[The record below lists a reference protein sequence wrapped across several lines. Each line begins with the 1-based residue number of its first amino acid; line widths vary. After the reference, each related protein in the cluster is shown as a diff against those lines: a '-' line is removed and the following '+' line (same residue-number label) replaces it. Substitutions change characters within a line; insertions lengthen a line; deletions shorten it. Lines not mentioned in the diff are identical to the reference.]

1 MELVATDAV
10 ACDTHEG
17 PHITAGPQIQG
28 ERYTLD
34 TAEEGLYGGCLV
46 SSLGRQW
53 GRSEVL
59 PAGHRVAGVDVLYE
73 GTEGRPFHNRGVRDS
88 AINWTRRSVVACCLY
103 QEVSSGLLSV
113 ISGFPLLR
121 SAGHK

>member
-53 GRSEVL
+53 G
-59 PAGHRVAGVDVLYE
+59 
-73 GTEGRPFHNRGVRDS
+73 
-88 AINWTRRSVVACCLY
+88 
-103 QEVSSGLLSV
+103 
-113 ISGFPLLR
+113 
-121 SAGHK
+121 

>member
-17 PHITAGPQIQG
+17 PHIMAGPQIQG

-46 SSLGRQW
+46 SSLGKQW

-59 PAGHRVAGVDVLYE
+59 PAGHRVAGVEGLYE
-73 GTEGRPFHNRGVRDS
+73 GMEGRLFHNR
-88 AINWTRRSVVACCLY
+88 AVVGT
-103 QEVSSGLLSV
+103 QQ
-113 ISGFPLLR
+113 
-121 SAGHK
+121 

>member
-34 TAEEGLYGGCLV
+34 TAEEGLYSGCLV
-46 SSLGRQW
+46 SSFGRQW
-53 GRSEVL
+53 CRSEVL
-59 PAGHRVAGVDVLYE
+59 LAGHRVVGVEVLQE

-88 AINWTRRSVVACCLY
+88 AINWTRRSVVACCL
-103 QEVSSGLLSV
+103 
-113 ISGFPLLR
+113 
-121 SAGHK
+121 